1 MVELTGLGAATMS
14 SLANALIDDGVVHE
28 VGNERAMSRRG
39 AGGRRQVLL
48 DIKADAAYFIGMH
61 FGVRT
66 FGVAISDLRGNVR
79 EYRGLR
85 HQPEARLDAA
95 GTIAAACDLATDL
108 LLECGIDRRLLLG
121 VGVSAVG
128 VVDPEAGVIRY
139 APELGWSEVAVRDI
153 VEQSLDLPVAIDNS
167 RRAMM
172 VGEVL
177 LGVARQ
183 ARNAMLVHVATTV
196 GAALLVNGEIVYG
209 DSFGAG
215 QLGHVVVEVNDEPGI
230 DTGSSYLETIVSEL
244 ALVRKARVL
253 APTSAGSRMLAL
265 AGGEVNQIEPLTIYQ
280 AALEGDALAS
290 NLVASC
296 ARTLGKAL
304 VPALGLLDPELL
316 IVTGEIQLAGA
327 SFFKPLTEAI
337 DRGLLQVLGH
347 TIRVLPSSF
356 GVQANILSAIAL
368 ALNRYYHTS
377 AIRIRPSQQPR
388 QVSHQVGLARRAP
401 PRNPPRVSIG

>member
-1 MVELTGLGAATMS
+1 MVELTGLGTATMS
-14 SLANALIDDGVVHE
+14 SLANVLIDDGVVHE

-48 DIKADAAYFIGMH
+48 DIKADAAFFIGMH

-66 FGVAISDLRGNVR
+66 FGVAISDLRGNIR
-79 EYRGLR
+79 MYRGK
-85 HQPEARLDAA
+85 HHHPDSKLDAA
-95 GTIAAACDLATDL
+95 GTIAAACDVANDL
-108 LLECGIDRRLLLG
+108 LLESAIDRRRLLG

-128 VVDPEAGVIRY
+128 VVDPEVGVIRY
-139 APELGWSEVAVRDI
+139 APEIGWSEVAVRDI
-153 VEQSLDLPVAIDNS
+153 LERSLALPVSVDNS

-177 LGVARQ
+177 LGVGRS

-215 QLGHVVVEVNDEPGI
+215 QLGHVVVELDEEPGPVA
-230 DTGSSYLETIVSEL
+230 GSSYLETIVSEL
-244 ALVRKARVL
+244 ALVQKARGFAL
-253 APTSAGSRMLAL
+253 ASGDSLILAL
-265 AGGEVNQIEPLTIYQ
+265 AGGEVNKIEPLTIYQ
-280 AALEGDALAS
+280 AALRGDALANS
-290 NLVASC
+290 LVASS

-316 IVTGEIQLAGA
+316 IVTGEVQLAGA
-327 SFFKPLTEAI
+327 SFFEPLTEAI
-337 DRGLLQVLGH
+337 DQGLLQVLGH

-368 ALNRYYHTS
+368 ALNRYYQTS
-377 AIRIRPSQQPR
+377 AIRVRRGHLSR
-388 QVSHQVGLARRAP
+388 SVSHQVGLAGRAP
-401 PRNPPRVSIG
+401 PQNPPREGVS

>member
-14 SLANALIDDGVVHE
+14 SLANALLDDGVVHE

-48 DIKADAAYFIGMH
+48 DIKVDAAFFIGMH

-79 EYRGLR
+79 KYRGLR
-85 HQPEARLDAA
+85 HQPDARLDAA
-95 GTIAAACDLATDL
+95 GTIAAACSLATDL

-121 VGVSAVG
+121 IGVSAVG

-153 VEQSLDLPVAIDNS
+153 LERSFGLPVAVDNS

-177 LGVARQ
+177 LGVGRS

-215 QLGHVVVEVNDEPGI
+215 QLGQVVVEVDGESGLN
-230 DTGSSYLETIVSEL
+230 TGSSYLETIVSEL
-244 ALVRKARVL
+244 ALVRKARIL
-253 APTSAGSRMLAL
+253 APASTDSRLLAL
-265 AGGEVNQIEPLTIYQ
+265 AGGEVSQIEPLTIYQ
-280 AALEGDALAS
+280 AALEGDALADS
-290 NLVASC
+290 LVTSC

-316 IVTGEIQLAGA
+316 IVTGEVQLAGA
-327 SFFKPLTEAI
+327 SFFEPLTRAI
-337 DRGLLQVLGH
+337 DQGLLQILGH

-368 ALNRYYHTS
+368 ALNRYYHPS
-377 AIRIRPSQQPR
+377 GIRARPGHQPR
-388 QVSHQVGLARRAP
+388 PVSHQVGLARRAP
-401 PRNPPRVSIG
+401 PRNPPRAGIY